1 VQAFSLGRLLML
13 NNVVLLILGGSLGTL
28 CRYVLAE
35 WGNARFG
42 LGFPYGTLLVNLT
55 GCLIMGLLLGF
66 LESRYHALTE
76 APYQLR
82 LLLMTGFLGAFTT
95 FSSYELEAL
104 LYLRQGAWE
113 RALLYLVGSIV
124 LGLLVMVTGFHATRW
139 LARG

>member
-1 VQAFSLGRLLML
+1 MDKLMIL
-13 NNVVLLILGGSLGTL
+13 VLGGSAGTL
-28 CRYVLAE
+28 CRYFLAE

-42 LGFPYGTLLVNLT
+42 MAMPYGTLLVNLT

-66 LESRYHALTE
+66 FESRYHALTE
-76 APYQLR
+76 APFQLR

-124 LGLLVMVTGFHATRW
+124 LGLLVMVAGFHAMRWVTR
-139 LARG
+139 G